1 MKTFFTFGVI
11 LLSFFVK
18 AQQENSQWRFANN
31 CGLSF
36 TTNPPALVSSN
47 SSGGGGSSSSIADA
61 AGNLLFYT
69 NGNDVRNRL
78 NQSMAGMNTPL
89 QGGGTTQGVLIVK
102 QPGNSNLYYIFVA
115 GVTGLRYSIVDMSL
129 ASGNGS
135 VTIKNVTL
143 TTQAQAYKIAG
154 TKHCNKNDVWIVS
167 QDDASTTWR
176 AYLLTSAGVSPV
188 VTSNTGHVAVVYAAM
203 KFSPDGSKIASSE
216 WGDGIYLH
224 DFNNSNGAV
233 SGGTVVSGQGFAAW
247 GVEFSPNGRLL
258 YGTRS
263 TASLFQWDLMAGN
276 ATAIAASTYTVYPG
290 SGPGPAP
297 QGALQLAT
305 DGKIYQAYGNVNYL
319 SVINNPN
326 GVGAACNYAYA
337 GLSLAPTIVSYGLPN
352 QVKPSLPLPGFVAS
366 VNTSTCLSMSFA
378 LTTTSVGGINST
390 VPNNLTWLFGDPA
403 SGSANSSTL
412 IQASHVY
419 PAPGTYTVKL
429 ILPNA
434 CGVADTVSQLV
445 NVPNNAST
453 LAFAGN
459 TLLCMG
465 ETTTLTVNGAG
476 TYTWNSSLGTS
487 AGSSLVANPPSS
499 MVFTVSSQN
508 GNSCITT
515 SLMSVSVLPPSV
527 FTVSGNS
534 VVCEGSSI
542 NLTAGGVST
551 YTWLGASGPMAT
563 TSTINLNPPV
573 GISSYTL
580 LGNNPSLTC
589 VGQLPLSITVTP
601 KPVLAVVGPTL
612 VCLGDVVGYLATGA
626 SNYTWTSAAGSFTGN
641 VFSTAV
647 QGPLSYTIQGNNA
660 TQPDCAGSL
669 VLNVTVNLCVGLNE
683 NHQDGIRMFP
693 NPCSDKLEIES
704 VEAFDLRVLDVQ
716 GKVVMTGFAEAGITR
731 FDVKDLNPSIYVV
744 ELRKKDGVFYQK
756 LMKISKD

>member
-1 MKTFFTFGVI
+1 MKTSFTFVFI
-11 LLSFFVK
+11 LLSFFGL
-18 AQQENSQWRFANN
+18 AQQENSQWRFSTN

-36 TTNPPALVSSN
+36 TTNPPTQVGSSI
-47 SSGGGGSSSSIADA
+47 SGGGGTSSSIADA

-69 NGNDVRNRL
+69 NGTDVRNRL
-78 NQSMAGMNTPL
+78 NQNMAGANLPL
-89 QGGGTTQGVLIVK
+89 MGAGSTQGVLIVK
-102 QPGNSNLYYIFVA
+102 QPGNSNLYYIFTA
-115 GVTGLRYSIVDMSL
+115 GYTGLRYSIVDMSL

-135 VTIKNVTL
+135 LTIRDVTL
-143 TTQAQAYKIAG
+143 TTQAQTYKIAG
-154 TKHCNKNDVWIVS
+154 TKHCNKNDVWIVT
-167 QDDASTTWR
+167 QDEGTNTWR
-176 AYLLTSAGVSPV
+176 AYLLSASGVGNV
-188 VTSNTGHVAVVYAAM
+188 VSSSTGHAAVVYAAM
-203 KFSPDGSKIASSE
+203 KFSPDGSKIATSE

-224 DFNNSNGAV
+224 DFNNSSGAV

-263 TASLFQWDLMAGN
+263 TASVFQWDLMAGN

-290 SGPGPAP
+290 SGPGPAS

-305 DGKIYQAYGNVNYL
+305 NGKIYQAYGNVNYL

-326 GVGAACNYAYA
+326 GVGAACNYAFA
-337 GLSLAPTIVSYGLPN
+337 GWSLAPSNVGYGLPN
-352 QVKPSLPLPGFVAS
+352 QVKPSLPLPGFSAS

-390 VPNNLTWLFGDPA
+390 LPNNVTWLFGDPA

-412 IQASHVY
+412 LQPQHVY
-419 PAPGTYTVKL
+419 PASGTYTVKL

-465 ETTTLTVNGAG
+465 ETSTLTVNGAG

-527 FTVSGNS
+527 FSVSGNS
-534 VVCEGSSI
+534 VVCEGNAI

-551 YTWLGASGPMAT
+551 YTWLGASGPLAT
-563 TSTINLNPPV
+563 TSTIALNPPV
-573 GISSYTL
+573 GISNYTL

-589 VGQLPLSITVTP
+589 VGQLPVSITVTP

-612 VCLGDVVGYLATGA
+612 VCLGDVVGYLVTGA
-626 SNYTWTSAAGSFTGN
+626 NNYTWTSSTGSFTGN
-641 VFSTAV
+641 IYSTSV
-647 QGPLSYTIQGNNA
+647 QGPLSYTIQGNNV

-669 VLNVTVNLCVGLNE
+669 VLNVTVDLCVGLKE

-693 NPCSDKLEIES
+693 NPCSVKLEIES

-716 GKVVMTGFAEAGITR
+716 GKVVLKAVVKAGNNTLNVESLKPGVYLVEMKNGGASHYMR
-731 FDVKDLNPSIYVV
+731 LVKV
-744 ELRKKDGVFYQK
+744 
-756 LMKISKD
+756 